1 MERKLLQI
9 AFAFAGLVL
18 VVERRVARVALRS
31 VLT

>member
-9 AFAFAGLVL
+9 ALAFAGLVPIVFGL
-18 VVERRVARVALRS
+18 ALRG